1 MKVACCLLLVALL
14 AQTWANE
21 QLCAMSDELRE
32 TTLKCVAEHRTP
44 EMKAKWDRVKQPY
57 GSTDLEASKKLCQ
70 LRKEA
75 RESGAPKLELFTE
88 EEKAAFKK
96 VLDACTTAKP

>member
-1 MKVACCLLLVALL
+1 
-14 AQTWANE
+14 
-21 QLCAMSDELRE
+21 MSDELRE

-75 RESGAPKLELFTE
+75 RESGAPKLELFTVRQYISLLKE
-88 EEKAAFKK
+88 FYGTEYVF
-96 VLDACTTAKP
+96 